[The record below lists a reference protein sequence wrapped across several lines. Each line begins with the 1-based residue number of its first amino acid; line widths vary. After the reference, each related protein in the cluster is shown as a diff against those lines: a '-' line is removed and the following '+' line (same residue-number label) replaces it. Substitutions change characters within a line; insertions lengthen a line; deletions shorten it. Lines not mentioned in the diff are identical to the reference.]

1 MASKKLF
8 QLIDLDRTL
17 FDTSLY
23 VKLICDVVDEYEAGL
38 GAEIDRK
45 FEEAY
50 HKEETFFA
58 LEYIR
63 ERLGK
68 ESYEHMLEAAVSKAG
83 TEGLLLPGAKDRLAF
98 AKTLAGNDDG
108 YSHGLLTYSENPADQ
123 LKKAQLVGLDHIPM
137 YVGDSPDKAQL
148 IASWRTADGRYQ
160 LPVEFGGAV
169 VDKLTLEDDKLRAFV
184 GLPENVKGVWLTHY
198 EDAVERMNEANVKH
212 VTIAKD
218 LYESMQALSSE
229 AV

>member
-1 MASKKLF
+1 MGSRELF

-23 VKLICDVVDEYEAGL
+23 VKLICDVVDEYEPGL
-38 GAEIDRK
+38 GDEIDRR
-45 FEEAY
+45 FEESY

-68 ESYEHMLEAAVSKAG
+68 ERYEQMLEVAVARAG
-83 TEGLLLPGAKDRLAF
+83 TEGLLLAGAKDRLAF
-98 AKTLAGNDDG
+98 AKTLAGDEQG
-108 YSHGLLTYSENPADQ
+108 YGLLTYSENPADQ
-123 LKKAQLVGLDHIPM
+123 LKKVQLVGLDHLPM
-137 YVGDSPDKAQL
+137 YVGDTPDKARL
-148 IASWRTADGRYQ
+148 IASWRTTDGKYQ
-160 LPVEFGGAV
+160 LPKEFGNQL
-169 VDKLTLEDDKLRAFV
+169 VDRLTLEDDKLRAFV
-184 GLPENVKGVWLTHY
+184 GLPENVKGIWLTTY
-198 EDAVERMNEANVKH
+198 DDAVERMRAANVKN

-229 AV
+229 